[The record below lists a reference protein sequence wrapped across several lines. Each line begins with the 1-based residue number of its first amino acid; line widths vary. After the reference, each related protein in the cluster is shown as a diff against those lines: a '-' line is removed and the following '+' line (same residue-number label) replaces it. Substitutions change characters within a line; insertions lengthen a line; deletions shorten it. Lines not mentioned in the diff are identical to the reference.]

1 MFGKCDSIDVNNT
14 TEVTLD
20 VEILHSKCY
29 RVLSIFYAA
38 VLAVGILLSLTIAM
52 ICYRRRKFHGEKNL
66 IGVSPWR
73 KNKGRQQVQ
82 LLLSR
87 RLSINDLT
95 NSGND
100 FEFYMT
106 HSSDWNKGSNINKLP
121 PFPSSEDE
129 GLLFPSDG
137 VNQASQQE
145 IPVKLDA
152 TTDSITCITTS
163 VGRESS
169 ENVTE
174 VNVSVRRGDKSG
186 AKRKP
191 KKDNAYTCGQQMKGR
206 RCKKDN
212 SYQISDSNKNHFEI
226 EKAKNAYDKKNNAVC
241 EKKKYE
247 YSCVRVER
255 DSSLKKQN
263 NSDSVKDCTFLSQKL
278 ENIESDSKYHSFDE
292 TYDSDGKID
301 IEAVLKWESN
311 TLNQRQRKPDK
322 VLDSPN
328 WRTIDRIKYFE
339 KELAHGKKENN
350 TLDRK
355 YSPKDVK
362 FTQNRFTFDN
372 KEPVMIKKS
381 DNFLNQTHCLEE
393 CIPDSPNGITRDMH
407 KPLNKKLTT
416 LNERNNISDRGN
428 SPTDFPPSSPNS
440 HTKDRKRNVNKESA
454 NKENYALD
462 RNNDQIDHIPGSPI
476 GYRGDRKRQ
485 LTASSAESNTFNR
498 NLSLVEFLPNSP
510 DRIKI
515 DGAIYKTRS
524 NE

>member
-1 MFGKCDSIDVNNT
+1 
-14 TEVTLD
+14 
-20 VEILHSKCY
+20 
-29 RVLSIFYAA
+29 
-38 VLAVGILLSLTIAM
+38 
-52 ICYRRRKFHGEKNL
+52 
-66 IGVSPWR
+66 
-73 KNKGRQQVQ
+73 
-82 LLLSR
+82 
-87 RLSINDLT
+87 
-95 NSGND
+95 
-100 FEFYMT
+100 MT
-106 HSSDWNKGSNINKLP
+106 HSSDWNKGANINKLP

-129 GLLFPSDG
+129 GLLFPSGG

-145 IPVKLDA
+145 IPVKLDV

-186 AKRKP
+186 AIRKQ
-191 KKDNAYTCGQQMKGR
+191 KKDNAYTCGQQVKGR
-206 RCKKDN
+206 RCKKEN
-212 SYQISDSNKNHFEI
+212 SYQNSGSNTNHFEI
-226 EKAKNAYDKKNNAVC
+226 EEAKNAYDKKNNAAC

-311 TLNQRQRKPDK
+311 TLNQRKRKTDK

-339 KELAHGKKENN
+339 KELSHAKRENN

-355 YSPKDVK
+355 YSPKDVL

-372 KEPVMIKKS
+372 KEPVMKKQS

-393 CIPDSPNGITRDMH
+393 YIPDSPNGITKDMH
-407 KPLNKKLTT
+407 KPLIKQLTT
-416 LNERNNISDRGN
+416 LNERNNISDQGN

-440 HTKDRKRNVNKESA
+440 HTKDRTRNVNKESA
-454 NKENYALD
+454 MSNKENYALD

-485 LTASSAESNTFNR
+485 LTASSAENNTFNR